1 MSASKLSVRLCAA
14 VVVML
19 VCLTGCVSQKPP
31 VVAGS
36 VFYPAPPD
44 PPRLQFLMSFSD
56 AEYWLETKST
66 FSSFIVGE
74 KKEKRGAIS
83 NPYGIAARDGKL
95 YICDLGKHRIHVI
108 DIARKSYSVL
118 GTPDQIENPVNITI
132 ASDGTKYVCDTRKRV
147 VVVYD
152 ANDRFVRYLGDPK
165 RCVPCDLAIGGD
177 ELFVADIA
185 DAEVEVWSKDGRVL
199 RTISRKGKGA
209 DQLRAPANLEI
220 GPGGNVFVTDTE
232 LCAVKIFSPDGA
244 YIRSIGAPGDR
255 PGYFARPKGIA
266 IDSKG
271 RLYVADAQW
280 EIIQAFTSEG
290 QLLIFF
296 GGASSLPEGM
306 GLPAGVA
313 MDATSLDVFRP
324 YVNESFEPEYLLFV
338 ANQFGNNKVG
348 VYAFGHAKETT
359 SSSSQE

>member
-14 VVVML
+14 VVLML
-19 VCLTGCVSQKPP
+19 VSLTGCVSQKPP

-36 VFYPAPPD
+36 IFYPPAPD
-44 PPRLQFLMSFSD
+44 PPRLQFLMSFSNV
-56 AEYWLETKST
+56 EHWLERKST

-74 KKEKRGAIS
+74 KKEERGVIG
-83 NPYGIAARDGKL
+83 NPYGIAARNGKL
-95 YICDLGKHRIHVI
+95 YICDVGKHRIHVI
-108 DIARKSYSVL
+108 DIPRKSYSLL

-132 ASDGTKYVCDTRKRV
+132 DADGTKYVCDTRKRV

-152 ANDRFVRYLGDPK
+152 AADRFVRYMGDPK
-165 RCVPCDLAIGGD
+165 RCVPCDLAVWND
-177 ELFVADIA
+177 ELFVADVA
-185 DAEVEVWSKDGRVL
+185 GAKVEVWSKDGRFL
-199 RTISRKGKGA
+199 RAISSKGTGA
-209 DQLRAPANLEI
+209 SQLRRPSNLAI
-220 GPGGNVFVTDTE
+220 GPDGNVFVADTD
-232 LCAVKIFSPDGA
+232 LCAVKVFSPDGD

-271 RLYVADAQW
+271 RLFVADAQW
-280 EIIQAFTSEG
+280 EIIQAFSSEG

-296 GGASSLPEGM
+296 GGASRGPEGT

-324 YVNESFEPEYLLFV
+324 YVNETFEPEYLLFV
-338 ANQFGNNKVG
+338 ANQFGNNKIG
-348 VYAFGHAKETT
+348 VYAFGRAKEAAAD
-359 SSSSQE
+359 SQE